1 MQMYPEQ
8 IAKALVNETF
18 HSRRLVV
25 GLFVVVN
32 AAMLTA
38 GWFWPKGYTASTSI
52 LVEEKN
58 IIMPLM
64 QGAAVAT
71 EVTDRSKNARE
82 VIFGRKI
89 MDPVLEYGGWLSTQ
103 PSAEERELII
113 EGIKKRMVISTVGK
127 NILRIEYR
135 DIDPKRA
142 FRVTEKLA
150 ELFMQESVAA
160 KAAESSAAFDF
171 IEKQTQDYLDKLTS
185 AEEQLKDLRSSKLEA
200 RGGSDSEMSTR
211 MNELHTRIERT
222 TQELREAEIKGS
234 SLERQ
239 VFGEAEVTAAVT
251 REGQYR
257 ARIGELQSKL
267 DTLRLS
273 YHDTHPDIIQVKQ
286 QIQDLTDGIN
296 VQRERR
302 EQTKRSGRIE
312 PDETVLNNPVY
323 QQLRRELSQNQV
335 TVDALK
341 ARIVEAQRQLQE
353 EISRGKRLHSGDAHL
368 AELTRDYQVNRDLYQ
383 DLLRRRENARVSMN
397 LDRDRQG
404 LTLKIQEPATLPL
417 HASGLWFAHFVA
429 GGLVLGIMLPL
440 FLLFARLHV
449 DPRIRVGN
457 AILRA
462 HKIPV
467 AAVVP
472 HLWSPGE
479 LKALRLELVLLMLA
493 VGATLAVS
501 ATLSMYR
508 LIPAA

>member
-135 DIDPKRA
+135 DIDP
-142 FRVTEKLA
+142 
-150 ELFMQESVAA
+150 
-160 KAAESSAAFDF
+160 
-171 IEKQTQDYLDKLTS
+171 
-185 AEEQLKDLRSSKLEA
+185 RSSNLEA